1 MGKYYIGVMSGTSLD
16 AVDTV
21 LTSFTDGQIKFLS
34 SHTNP
39 IPNILKDKILNLCF
53 PRDNE
58 IETLGAL
65 DRELGELFAVSC
77 LQLLEKTKISPRDVQ
92 AIGSHGQTIRH
103 RPFAEIPFTLQIGD
117 PNTIAEKTGITVVA
131 DFRRRD
137 IALGGQGAPL
147 VPGFHDFLFKHR
159 KDNSWVL
166 NIGGIANLTRLP
178 KPPARTILGFDTGP
192 GNMLMDAWC
201 LQNKGN
207 RFDEDGQW
215 AAQGKVPA
223 ALLEILLSD
232 PYFAKKPPKST
243 GREYFNLT
251 WLRQHLDKL
260 PAISPEDVQATL
272 LELTARTIMQP
283 ILEFKEKASSLW
295 VCGGGIKN
303 QALMQRIRELATE
316 ITVDSTAEAGIDPQ
330 WIEACAF
337 AWLAYQ
343 TLNNQPSNIPSVTGA
358 SHATILGA
366 IYPGFPKS

>member
-1 MGKYYIGVMSGTSLD
+1 MDKYYIGMMSGTSLD

-21 LTSFTDGQIKFLS
+21 LTSFADGKIEFLA
-34 SHTNP
+34 SHSNP
-39 IPNILKDKILNLCF
+39 IPNTLKDKILKLCF
-53 PRDNE
+53 SSDNE
-58 IETLGAL
+58 IEVLGAL

-77 LQLLEKTKISPRDVQ
+77 LQLMEKAKISPRDVQ

-103 RPFAEIPFTLQIGD
+103 RPFAQVPFTLQIGD

-137 IALGGQGAPL
+137 MVLGGQGAPL
-147 VPGFHDFLFKHR
+147 VPGFHDYLFKHR
-159 KDNSWVL
+159 KDNYWVL
-166 NIGGIANLTRLP
+166 NIGGIANLTWLP
-178 KPPARTILGFDTGP
+178 KPPERKIFGFDTGP

-201 LQNKGN
+201 LQHKGN

-215 AAQGKVPA
+215 AGQGKVSA
-223 ALLEILLSD
+223 TLLEMLLSD

-243 GREYFNLT
+243 GREYFNLA
-251 WLRQHLDKL
+251 WIKQHLDKL
-260 PAISPEDVQATL
+260 PVISPEDVQATL
-272 LELTARTIMQP
+272 LELTARTITQA
-283 ILEFKEKASSLW
+283 ILEFKEKSPVLW

-303 QALMQRIRELATE
+303 QALMQRIRDLAIG
-316 ITVDSTAEAGIDPQ
+316 ITVSSTAEVSIDPQ

-343 TLNNQPSNIPSVTGA
+343 TMNNQTSNIPTVTGA

-366 IYPGFPKS
+366 IYPKWV